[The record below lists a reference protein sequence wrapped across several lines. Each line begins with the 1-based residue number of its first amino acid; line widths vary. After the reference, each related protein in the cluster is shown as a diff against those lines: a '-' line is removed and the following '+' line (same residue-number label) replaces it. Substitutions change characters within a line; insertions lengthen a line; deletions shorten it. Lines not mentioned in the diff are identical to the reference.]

1 MQLFYKEAGVR
12 LGAPYCN
19 ATWLSPYSLT
29 PSFRTNTSVCFHQ
42 LLGTNVVLQVIDD
55 LKNTPL
61 SPHMSFT
68 RSYDRENEEHEA
80 LLLQLWSNLK
90 PDEVMLL
97 LSLHRLELIA
107 RETDQWGDIGFQGRD
122 PATDFRG
129 LGLLSLSNLCYY
141 ALHHT
146 DEAIHCLL

>member
-1 MQLFYKEAGVR
+1 MVLRISTLRDFF
-12 LGAPYCN
+12 
-19 ATWLSPYSLT
+19 SPSLT
-29 PSFRTNTSVCFHQ
+29 YSFRANASTCFRQ
-42 LLGTNVVLQVIDD
+42 LLGTNVVLQVVDD

-61 SPHMSFT
+61 SLLLLFT
-68 RSYDRENEEHEA
+68 RSYDRTNDDHEA

-90 PDEVMLL
+90 PNEVMIIFFANQQ
-97 LSLHRLELIA
+97 ELIA

-141 ALHHT
+141 AIHHT

>member
-1 MQLFYKEAGVR
+1 M
-12 LGAPYCN
+12 
-19 ATWLSPYSLT
+19 
-29 PSFRTNTSVCFHQ
+29 
-42 LLGTNVVLQVIDD
+42 VLQVVDD

-61 SPHMSFT
+61 SLLLLFT
-68 RSYDRENEEHEA
+68 RSYDRTNDDHEA

-90 PDEVMLL
+90 PNEVMIIFFANQQ
-97 LSLHRLELIA
+97 ELIA

-141 ALHHT
+141 AIHHT